1 MTVIIV
7 MVNII
12 AVLFRIIIIIIIYW
26 IIIDITIIVIDI
38 DIIFYIIIIIL
49 IAGKVF
55 KAAIRKRLLHTGAST
70 TQILEMYVSMIRA
83 LRVLDSSDLVLNFI
97 AAPVR
102 TYLTGRKD
110 TVRCIVSSFTK
121 NKNSDLHG
129 KMRNVF

>member
-1 MTVIIV
+1 MGSTFAQEFLILAPRLVFLSLNSFVIK
-7 MVNII
+7 
-12 AVLFRIIIIIIIYW
+12 
-26 IIIDITIIVIDI
+26 IT
-38 DIIFYIIIIIL
+38 

-129 KMRNVF
+129 KMRKTV